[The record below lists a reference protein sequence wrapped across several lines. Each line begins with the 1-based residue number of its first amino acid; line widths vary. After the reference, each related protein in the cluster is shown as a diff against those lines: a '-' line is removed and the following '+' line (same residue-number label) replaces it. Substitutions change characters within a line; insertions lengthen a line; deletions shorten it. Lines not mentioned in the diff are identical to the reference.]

1 MRKNSITNI
10 QMEQEENEINL
21 TPMLDVVFI
30 MLIFFIVTAS
40 FIRETGLDVN
50 QPVQDQLQVLS
61 HEEGAILVIIDDTDD
76 IWIDNRIV
84 DPRAVSANITR
95 LYAENPDRPVVVQ
108 AAPDSSAETLVG
120 VMDASRLAGV
130 FNISIAGGQ

>member
-50 QPVQDQLQVLS
+50 RPDQDQPQVVS
-61 HEEGAILVIIDDTDD
+61 NEEGAILVIIDDTDD

-84 DPRAVSANITR
+84 DPRTVSANITR
-95 LYAENPDRPVVVQ
+95 LYAENP
-108 AAPDSSAETLVG
+108 
-120 VMDASRLAGV
+120 
-130 FNISIAGGQ
+130 